1 MRATRGLVAGCVLAS
16 ALLTLGG
23 AATAVA
29 QSNKDKSRRTTMADA
44 NTLIDL
50 NLEFSN
56 SFNKG
61 DLTLLTRLSMLVLT
75 CLDARVDPAHL
86 FGLELGDAVVMR
98 NIGGRVTDD
107 VIEQI
112 AILRGL
118 AVVAGGAAFEVAV
131 VHHTD
136 CGASRFANPQVRQK
150 IDQAAGTGEA
160 AIERLAITDP
170 QISVAEDLDRLRAA
184 PTLPDELVVGGY
196 VYDVTDGRVREV
208 IAPASLRKGAG
219 S

>member
-1 MRATRGLVAGCVLAS
+1 
-16 ALLTLGG
+16 
-23 AATAVA
+23 
-29 QSNKDKSRRTTMADA
+29 MADA
-44 NTLIDL
+44 HTLIDR
-50 NLEFSN
+50 NLEFAN
-56 SFNKG
+56 SFNQG
-61 DLTLLTRLSMLVLT
+61 DLTLLPRLSILVLT

-86 FGLELGDAVVMR
+86 FRLELGDAVVMR
-98 NIGGRVTDD
+98 NIGGRVTDQ

-118 AVVAGGAAFEVAV
+118 AVVAGADGLEVAV

-170 QISVAEDLDRLRAA
+170 KISVAEDLDRLRAA
-184 PTLPDELVVGGY
+184 ATLPDELVVAGY
-196 VYDVTDGRVREV
+196 VYDVTDGHVREV